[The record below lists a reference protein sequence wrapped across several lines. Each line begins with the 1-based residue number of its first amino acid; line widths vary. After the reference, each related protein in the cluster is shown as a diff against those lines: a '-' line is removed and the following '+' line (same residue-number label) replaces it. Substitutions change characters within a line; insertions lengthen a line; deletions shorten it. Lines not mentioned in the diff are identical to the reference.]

1 MEITRTEDTTTYQ
14 VGLNEQEF
22 LVLLRVVREGA
33 FQVSTVA
40 GEALRRGLEAAAQEH
55 LGREWRD
62 KVPRL

>member
-1 MEITRTEDTTTYQ
+1 MEITRTEETPEYQ
-14 VGLNEQEF
+14 VTLTELEF
-22 LVLLRVVREGA
+22 LVLIRMVREGS
-33 FQVSTVA
+33 FQLVNFA

>member
-1 MEITRTEDTTTYQ
+1 MEITRTEETPEYQ
-14 VGLNEQEF
+14 VTLTEAEF
-22 LVLLRVVREGA
+22 LVLIRMVREGS
-33 FQVSTVA
+33 FQLVNFA